1 MGQPDY
7 ILDQFGK
14 PRDAAML
21 ISLSSVVCDV
31 LYSGETDGPIRMK
44 FSGKL
49 WSDHGTTWFH
59 FGLIRVNRA
68 MLRC

>member
-21 ISLSSVVCDV
+21 ISLSSVVC
-31 LYSGETDGPIRMK
+31 ETVTFCILAKRLDR
-44 FSGKL
+44 F
-49 WSDHGTTWFH
+49 
-59 FGLIRVNRA
+59 A
-68 MLRC
+68 